1 MRSPEIS
8 VIVPVYN
15 GGRWLDK
22 CIKSI
27 LCQTFTNFE
36 LILVDDG
43 SNDNTSEICLNFVER
58 DSRIRYFS
66 KANGGVSS
74 ARNVGLDNS
83 KGKWLTFIDAD
94 DWIEPCFFENF
105 IHFANDD
112 CSLLFSGHVNH
123 FANGKTEIVANN
135 LYRVDRSNF
144 EIVYCECNIYG
155 RTSPWGKLFR
165 RSVIEKL
172 GLRFDERMRIGE
184 DALFLYNVILA
195 IDSFLMIPHHDYNY
209 NYETDGSLTKKVYDV
224 EQEFYFQS
232 RITYI
237 SDKLTQRFSLSSD
250 ESRKRLGWT
259 CGYYVGRVINSL
271 YHTKGISLKT
281 RLQILNNI
289 DVNSYVT
296 YLKAT
301 RIKEYILFFLL
312 RNRMF
317 RIYDGIRCLN
327 NML

>member
-1 MRSPEIS
+1 MHSPKIS

-15 GGRWLDK
+15 GDQWLDK
-22 CIKSI
+22 CITSI

-36 LILVDDG
+36 LILVNDG
-43 SNDNTSEICLNFVER
+43 STDSTSDICLNFAER
-58 DSRIRYFS
+58 DSRIKYFG
-66 KANGGVSS
+66 KVNGGVSS
-74 ARNVGLDNS
+74 ARNIGLDYS
-83 KGKWLTFIDAD
+83 RGEWLTFIDAD
-94 DWIEPCFFENF
+94 DWIEPYFFEHL
-105 IHFANDD
+105 IHFATDD
-112 CSLLFSGHVNH
+112 CSLLFSGHINH

-135 LYRVDRSNF
+135 LLRVDRSNF
-144 EIVYCECNIYG
+144 EIAYCEYNIYG

-165 RSVIEKL
+165 RSVIEKF

-184 DALFLYNVILA
+184 DALFLYSFILSTE
-195 IDSFLMIPHHDYNY
+195 SFVMIPSYDYNY

-232 RITYI
+232 RVTDM
-237 SDKLTQRFSLSSD
+237 SEELKQRFNLSTE

-271 YHTKGISLKT
+271 YHTKGISLQK
-281 RLQILNNI
+281 RLQILRNL

-296 YLKAT
+296 YSKAKK
-301 RIKEYILFFLL
+301 IKEHILFFLL

-317 RIYDGIRCLN
+317 RLYDVIRYLN
-327 NML
+327 SIL